1 MRLKQCTKCGK
12 SFQTDNTF
20 QAMCDECLAASK
32 KSTLATRT
40 CRQCG
45 VKFTGGPRAWYCPEC
60 RESRVKE
67 QRKQCRKNGPKR
79 PIGSTDKCVVCGAEY
94 IVVGPNQRYCKSC
107 AEEATREA
115 DRKAGIAYYYE
126 KDYNKTRSTRGRHGT
141 KLCVICGKPFSG
153 RGVSVVCSDECKAQ
167 LKKLYAYEADIKR
180 GNPRKNPSINRLD
193 QEHIEKPEA

>member
-60 RESRVKE
+60 REARVKE

-79 PIGSTDKCVVCGAEY
+79 PSEALTSASYAGLNTSSWARISGIASPVPKKRRGKQTGKQESRIIMKKIIIRRVPFAEGM
-94 IVVGPNQRYCKSC
+94 GPSC
-107 AEEATREA
+107 ASY
-115 DRKAGIAYYYE
+115 AGSLFPEGAY
-126 KDYNKTRSTRGRHGT
+126 
-141 KLCVICGKPFSG
+141 L
-153 RGVSVVCSDECKAQ
+153 
-167 LKKLYAYEADIKR
+167 
-180 GNPRKNPSINRLD
+180 
-193 QEHIEKPEA
+193 